1 MDEAK
6 RTLERVKNFHYILI
20 LEGIAVGAFSGI
32 VIVLFRLAISKAEGV
47 YGDFA

>member
-20 LEGIAVGAFSGI
+20 LEGIAVGRFPE
-32 VIVLFRLAISKAEGV
+32 L
-47 YGDFA
+47 